1 MVLLP
6 FLILSLAVTL
16 GICISA
22 AYTGWMLILMAVL
35 IFIAAFVGLLLLY
48 VLAAGLI
55 TLFVDKKKEQEKVEP
70 FFRGLVI
77 YTVGLINA
85 LCRVRIHTEGFED
98 LPEGRWLYVS
108 NHRSGFDALTA
119 CWALRKQGVAFIMKP
134 SIMAIPIAG
143 QALHKACFLSIDR
156 ENDREA
162 LKTIIKATQLIKKD
176 EASIAVYPEG
186 TRNPDGKGLLP
197 FRNGVFKI
205 AQRAKVPVVVAT
217 VKNSE
222 KVLRNF
228 PWRPTD
234 VYLKVC
240 KIISVEEME
249 GLKTNDI
256 GDEARKCMMLEG
268 C

>member
-1 MVLLP
+1 
-6 FLILSLAVTL
+6 
-16 GICISA
+16 
-22 AYTGWMLILMAVL
+22 
-35 IFIAAFVGLLLLY
+35 
-48 VLAAGLI
+48 
-55 TLFVDKKKEQEKVEP
+55 
-70 FFRGLVI
+70 
-77 YTVGLINA
+77 
-85 LCRVRIHTEGFED
+85 
-98 LPEGRWLYVS
+98 
-108 NHRSGFDALTA
+108 
-119 CWALRKQGVAFIMKP
+119 MKP